1 MSNLRRNDKIAEQL
15 SGWKA
20 DLMNRAGRVVLVQH
34 VLTAMLVYVA
44 MATDLPPWALKT
56 IDKIRRN
63 FVWQG
68 RKEARGDRYLIA

>member
-1 MSNLRRNDKIAEQL
+1 M
-15 SGWKA
+15 
-20 DLMNRAGRVVLVQH
+20 VLVQR
-34 VLTAMLVYVA
+34 VLTSMLVYVA